1 MDEAGRPTCGPS
13 LGTMAPGAKTSY
25 TRGVNGIEFDRPVG
39 DPNAALATIA
49 DAIAGQGY
57 EITEKSNGQIKSK
70 RKGKLITADV
80 TQMRLLL
87 DVTAQDG
94 GLRFRFHTG
103 LVASAWGD
111 KDRQWAEQQA
121 DGWLAALG

>member
-1 MDEAGRPTCGPS
+1 
-13 LGTMAPGAKTSY
+13 MAPGAKTSY
-25 TRGVNGIEFDRPVG
+25 TMGVNGIEFDRQVG
-39 DPNAALATIA
+39 DPNAALAKLVEVL
-49 DAIAGQGY
+49 AGQGF
-57 EITEKSNGQIKSK
+57 EITEKADGLIKGK

-87 DVTAQDG
+87 DVTAQDS

-111 KDRQWAEQQA
+111 KDKQWAQGQA
-121 DGWLAALG
+121 DAWLASL